1 MVSMSKMQLFRP
13 AIAMIELIF
22 AIVIMG
28 IILMSAPMLISTAAK
43 SGYVAIQQESINE
56 AASRVNMIMTFHW
69 DENSSDETV
78 LDPILQTDSDSTITD
93 LAESTYPDGNK
104 TGIRRGTPRESYR
117 SFISPDGSRSEATP
131 AGDLGPDGTENDMDD
146 FMGTIGLIL
155 SGTGLGED
163 YIEKNVTITTEVRY
177 ISDAPDGD
185 SYNTGTNT
193 INFDA
198 NFTQTLGTTTSIKR
212 ISTTLTSDAASP
224 EELDKTI
231 TLHAFSCNIGG
242 YKLEERDF

>member
-1 MVSMSKMQLFRP
+1 MVKLQLARR

-69 DENSSDETV
+69 DQNSADETV
-78 LDPILQTDSDSTITD
+78 LDPILETNSTISD
-93 LAESTYPDGNK
+93 LAESTYSDGNL

-117 SFISPDGSRSEATP
+117 SFIRPDGFRSTAT
-131 AGDLGPDGTENDMDD
+131 ADTNLGNDGVENDMDD
-146 FMGTIGLIL
+146 FIGTIGLVL
-155 SGTGLGED
+155 SGAGTGED
-163 YIEKNVTITTEVRY
+163 YIESNATIATDVRY
-177 ISDAPDGD
+177 ISDAPDGN
-185 SYNTGTNT
+185 SYNTATNT

-198 NFTQTLGTTTSIKR
+198 NFTEASGTTTSIKR
-212 ISTTLTSDAASP
+212 ISTTLTSDAVSP
-224 EELDKTI
+224 DELDKTI

>member
-1 MVSMSKMQLFRP
+1 MSIMQLKRP

-28 IILMSAPMLISTAAK
+28 IILMSAPLLISTAAK
-43 SGYVAIQQESINE
+43 SGYVAIQQEAINE
-56 AASRVNMIMTFHW
+56 AASRVNMIMGFHW
-69 DENSSDETV
+69 DENSADETV
-78 LDPILQTDSDSTITD
+78 LDPILETDSDSTITD
-93 LAESTYPDGNK
+93 LAETTYSDGNG

-117 SFISPDGSRSEATP
+117 SFIRPDGSRGIATP
-131 AGDLGPDGTENDMDD
+131 DVALGPDGIENDMDD
-146 FMGTIGLIL
+146 FMGTIGLVL
-155 SGTGLGED
+155 SGAGTGED
-163 YIEKNVTITTEVRY
+163 YIEKNATITTNVRY
-177 ISDAPDGD
+177 ISDAPVGN

-198 NFTQTLGTTTSIKR
+198 NFTQALGTTSSIKR
-212 ISTTLTSDAASP
+212 ISTTLISDAASP

>member
-1 MVSMSKMQLFRP
+1 MSIMQLKRP

-28 IILMSAPMLISTAAK
+28 IILMSAPLLISTAAK
-43 SGYVAIQQESINE
+43 SGYVAIQQEAINE
-56 AASRVNMIMTFHW
+56 AASRVNMIMGFHW
-69 DENSSDETV
+69 DENSADETV
-78 LDPILQTDSDSTITD
+78 LDPILQTASPITD
-93 LAESTYPDGNK
+93 LAETTYSDGNG

-117 SFISPDGSRSEATP
+117 SFVRPDGSRSAATL
-131 AGDLGPDGTENDMDD
+131 AGALGDDGIENDMDD
-146 FMGTIGLIL
+146 FMGTIGLVL
-155 SGTGLGED
+155 SGAGTGED

-177 ISDAPDGD
+177 ISDAPVGN
-185 SYNTGTNT
+185 SYNTATNT

-212 ISTTLTSDAASP
+212 ISSRLTSDAASP
-224 EELDKTI
+224 DELDKI
-231 TLHAFSCNIGG
+231 IRLHAFSCNIGG